1 MTTAALT
8 AIITLVQEAIA
19 ETPALIS
26 EFQTLFASGTPTAEQ
41 FQALLTKIQN
51 EQFNP

>member
-1 MTTAALT
+1 MSTVALT

-19 ETPALIS
+19 EAPALIT
-26 EFQTLFASGTPTAEQ
+26 EFQTLFASGTPTEAQ
-41 FQALLTKIQN
+41 FQALLTKIQS